1 MDDVAAAPS
10 GAQAAR
16 ERGPHDV
23 RATRQALDM
32 VAAIRGDLPP
42 ARTVRGLA

>member
-16 ERGPHDV
+16 ELDQVHAAVAEGADILDV
-23 RATRQALDM
+23 GG
-32 VAAIRGDLPP
+32 VP
-42 ARTVRGLA
+42 AS